1 MKRQFDDYLTVFK
14 GKAKDQIAKCTKQI
28 QFCKNSILAFPLVI
42 FDYLIF
48 HMAVTKKDVYLPISY
63 MLCLM
68 FCVFRI
74 QFEAV

>member
-14 GKAKDQIAKCTKQI
+14 GKAKDQIVKCTKQI
-28 QFCKNSILAFPLVI
+28 QFCKNSILAFLLVI